1 MEDNATTNN
10 LRRLS
15 DADLEVAQD
24 EPDVRGW
31 TVIDQAGEEWGDV
44 EDLIVDAAAMKV
56 RYLQIDPDDDH
67 ETSNGGALYVPIDRV
82 DLDRKEKRVILR
94 GTAAAI
100 REMIPGDLESRLSSG
115 RETERVVRRTDAAR
129 GNDEVERLTRA
140 EEEVRIGKRAV
151 QTGEVLV
158 GKHVETGRVH
168 EEVSVARDEV
178 RVERR
183 PVAEG
188 RTSGEIGASDR
199 EIRVPIMEEEVV
211 VEKRPVVKEE
221 IVISKERV
229 EESRPVD
236 VEVRKEE
243 FDIKGGERVRGGE
256 R

>member
-15 DADLEVAQD
+15 DADFEVAND

-31 TVIDQAGEEWGDV
+31 TVVDRSGEECGEVD
-44 EDLIVDAAAMKV
+44 DLIVDTEAMKV
-56 RYLQIDPDDDH
+56 RYLQVDPEDADGAGDDRD
-67 ETSNGGALYVPIDRV
+67 LYIPIDSV
-82 DLDRKEKRVILR
+82 DLDRDDKRVVLR
-94 GTAAAI
+94 GSAASM
-100 REMIPGDLESRLSSG
+100 RELVPADLEGRLSSSH
-115 RETERVVRRTDAAR
+115 EAQRVVRRTEADRDSGQADR
-129 GNDEVERLTRA
+129 MTRA

-151 QTGEVLV
+151 QTGEVVV

-183 PVAEG
+183 PVEG
-188 RTSGEIGASDR
+188 RAAGDISASDR
-199 EIRVPIMEEEVV
+199 EIRVPITEEEVV

-221 IVISKERV
+221 LVISKERV
-229 EESRPVD
+229 EETRPVD

-243 FDIKGGERVRGGE
+243 FDIKGGERTKRGE